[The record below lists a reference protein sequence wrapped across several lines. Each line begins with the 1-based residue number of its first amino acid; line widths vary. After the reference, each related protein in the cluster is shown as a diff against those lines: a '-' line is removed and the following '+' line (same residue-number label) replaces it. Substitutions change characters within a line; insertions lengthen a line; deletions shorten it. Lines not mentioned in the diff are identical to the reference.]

1 MSAVMEKRAGARI
14 ARVLNNLLLALVSL
28 ICLLPFVHMI
38 AKSFSGAA
46 AVSAGRVT
54 FYPIN
59 FTLNTYRYVLQDS
72 LFFSSFRNSV
82 MITVGG
88 TLLSLTFTVLAAYP
102 LSKQHLRGRRV
113 ILLLY
118 VFTMLFYGGMVS
130 IYVFMR
136 TLNLLNTLA
145 CQIIPLLVSQY
156 NLFVMKTF
164 FEGIP
169 ESIEESAHIDGAGP
183 LRTLVSIVLPLSL
196 PSLATIG
203 LFYAVTYWNN
213 YYHPMLFIT
222 RADVKPL
229 QMYLYELI
237 TTTQNLYE
245 VDPVIAAGLSSS
257 GMQAAAIVV
266 STLPILLVYPFLQ
279 KYFIKGLTVGSVKG

>member
-14 ARVLNNLLLALVSL
+14 ARALNIMLLALVSL
-28 ICLLPFVHMI
+28 ICLLPFVHMV

-54 FYPIN
+54 FYPID

-82 MITVGG
+82 IITAGG

-203 LFYAVTYWNN
+203 LFYAVAYWNN